1 MSYITRRAESLYNN
15 STRIFDIEKTK
26 AADLKKKAA
35 AETASKAKEKL
46 ISNADGID
54 GEN

>member
-26 AADLKKKAA
+26 AA